1 MFLGRVAELEGR
13 LREGRHGD
21 DEGRIADL
29 EIFLAER
36 EEEKG
41 NLQLRILELE
51 EIISTEVI
59 INSTHYHF
67 ILMQI

>member
-1 MFLGRVAELEGR
+1 M
-13 LREGRHGD
+13 REGRQGD

-29 EIFLAER
+29 EICLAER

-59 INSTHYHF
+59 I
-67 ILMQI
+67 LMQI